1 MVNVLI
7 DQIEFLKSELKSKDS
22 IIKMLN
28 DRASVTPNNSE
39 KLNGVTRNNNMN
51 FSRNVDSNKLGG
63 SKQKLNSENRHEINL
78 NKDRN
83 IEWHDDGFQ
92 KIKAKSTK
100 KRSVTILSDSMT
112 KELKPHLMRKKLRNK
127 NDRLY
132 VHSFSGATTK
142 QMEHYSKPSM
152 DSNPEFIILHTGT
165 NSLRGERTP
174 EDLAEEI
181 IDLATSLKSDEN
193 EIVISEIIA
202 RRDQLNEKV

>member
-1 MVNVLI
+1 MI
-7 DQIEFLKSELKSKDS
+7 
-22 IIKMLN
+22 
-28 DRASVTPNNSE
+28 
-39 KLNGVTRNNNMN
+39 
-51 FSRNVDSNKLGG
+51 
-63 SKQKLNSENRHEINL
+63 
-78 NKDRN
+78 
-83 IEWHDDGFQ
+83 
-92 KIKAKSTK
+92 
-100 KRSVTILSDSMT
+100 

-142 QMEHYSKPSM
+142 QMEHYPKPSM
-152 DSNPEFIILHTGT
+152 DFNPNFIILHTGT

-202 RRDQLNEKV
+202 RRDQLNEKVSKVNDILRMKSSEMIIGFISHNNINTDIHLNPKGLHLNHQGNILLSEHFLHCVNA